1 MEMLLA
7 QPVGRLQVLASEFL
21 ATAGSLAL
29 AFIIGQGLPIAL
41 YYPDGL
47 GLHYVFVSIGL
58 SFSCAAIAFL
68 AAVLSRDK
76 ARGIGVVLLIW
87 FYFAMIYDGIVLMIL
102 FAFSDYPLEK
112 LTLLLTALNPID
124 LARVSMM
131 LQMDVSAL
139 MGYTG
144 ALFKE
149 FFGSAWGSLFTI
161 GILILWIA
169 FPLTWAGIVFRKK
182 DL

>member
-1 MEMLLA
+1 
-7 QPVGRLQVLASEFL
+7 
-21 ATAGSLAL
+21 
-29 AFIIGQGLPIAL
+29 
-41 YYPDGL
+41 
-47 GLHYVFVSIGL
+47 
-58 SFSCAAIAFL
+58 
-68 AAVLSRDK
+68 
-76 ARGIGVVLLIW
+76 
-87 FYFAMIYDGIVLMIL
+87 MIL

-112 LTLLLTALNPID
+112 LTLALTALNPID

-149 FFGSAWGSLFTI
+149 FFGSFWGTLFTG
-161 GILILWIA
+161 GILVLWVIV
-169 FPLTWAGIVFRKK
+169 PLIWASAVFRKK